1 MIGLTRLSSRA
12 PGLRGAGLR
21 GAGLLGPC
29 LLAACLLAGCAPPN
43 PQEPDALD
51 APAPAALSAGQ
62 MGRQAAV
69 AVADPHAAQAAVEV
83 LKAGGNA
90 VDAAVTAAFVL
101 AVTKPQAGN
110 IGGGGFMTLYMNGQA
125 RFLDYRETAP
135 SLAGRNMYLDSQG
148 EVDRLASIVGH
159 RAVGVPGTVAG
170 LWAAHQKYGGTPWAE
185 LLAPAVK
192 LAREGFVADPELEA
206 AVRSAAP
213 RLADT
218 NFSDYF
224 GALTAG
230 EVFRQLELADTLGRL
245 SREGPAE
252 FYRGHTAALVVS
264 EMIRG
269 GGLVKAKDLLA
280 YSPVWR
286 EPIAFDWRGYRVF
299 TAPLPSSGGFAIA
312 QFLKMREL
320 RGADFAGLMHNS
332 AGYIHLKAEI
342 EKRIFADRARY
353 LGDPD
358 FVEVPMERLLADDY
372 IEARAAQIDPRA
384 ISAPEPVPALKEGSH
399 TTHFSI
405 LDGEG
410 NAVSN
415 TYTLNTNFGS
425 GVVVSGGGFL
435 LNNEMDDFSVAPGVP
450 NYYGV
455 VGDEA
460 NAIEPGKR
468 MLSSMSP
475 TVVLRG
481 DGVAMVVGAMG
492 GSTIFTT
499 VYQVILNL
507 VEFGMDA
514 REAVAATLVHHQ
526 LLPPE
531 LITHTP
537 GERLDDE
544 TVSGLQARGYRVEP
558 HFSSFGEVQLIWVR
572 PGGEIEAA
580 SDPRFPGES
589 RVVDLPAP

>member
-1 MIGLTRLSSRA
+1 M
-12 PGLRGAGLR
+12 
-21 GAGLLGPC
+21 
-29 LLAACLLAGCAPPN
+29 
-43 PQEPDALD
+43 
-51 APAPAALSAGQ
+51 
-62 MGRQAAV
+62 
-69 AVADPHAAQAAVEV
+69 
-83 LKAGGNA
+83 
-90 VDAAVTAAFVL
+90 L

-110 IGGGGFMTLYMNGQA
+110 IGGGGFMTLYVDGQA

-135 SLAGRNMYLDSQG
+135 SQAKRDMYLNPQG
-148 EVDRLASIVGH
+148 EVDSQASIVGH

-170 LWAAHQKYGGTPWAE
+170 LWAAHQEYGAKPWAE

-192 LAREGFVADPELEA
+192 LAREGFVVDPELQA
-206 AVRSAAP
+206 AMRSAAP
-213 RLADT
+213 RFADT

-230 EVFRQLELADTLGRL
+230 EIFHQPELADTLERISL
-245 SREGPAE
+245 EGPEE
-252 FYRGHTAALVVS
+252 FYRRHTAALIVS

-269 GGLVKAKDLLA
+269 GGLVKATDLLA
-280 YSPVWR
+280 YRPVWR
-286 EPIAFDWRGYRVF
+286 EPIAFDWRGYRVV

-320 RGADFAGLMHNS
+320 RGVDFADLTHNS

-353 LGDPD
+353 LGDPG
-358 FVEVPMERLLADDY
+358 FVEVPLQRLLADDY
-372 IEARAAQIDPRA
+372 IEARAAQIEPQA
-384 ISAPEPVPALKEGSH
+384 ISTPEPVPVVKEGSH

-405 LDGEG
+405 LDGDG

-475 TVVLRG
+475 TIVLR
-481 DGVAMVVGAMG
+481 DDRVAMVLGAMG

-499 VYQVILNL
+499 VYQVMLNL
-507 VEFGMDA
+507 VDFGMDA
-514 REAVAATLVHHQ
+514 RQAVAATLVHHQ

-537 GERLDDE
+537 GEPLPDDV
-544 TVSGLQARGYRVEP
+544 VSELEAMGYRVEP
-558 HFSSFGEVQLIWVR
+558 HFSTFGEVQLIWVR
-572 PGGEIEAA
+572 AVGEIEAA
-580 SDPRFPGES
+580 SDPRFRGES
-589 RVVDLPAP
+589 LVVDLSAL

>member
-1 MIGLTRLSSRA
+1 MMFAARGLW
-12 PGLRGAGLR
+12 P
-21 GAGLLGPC
+21 
-29 LLAACLLAGCAPPN
+29 AAFLMLTLLAGCSPPAPR
-43 PQEPDALD
+43 EPDAAD
-51 APAPAALSAGQ
+51 TAASTAHSAEEQ
-62 MGRQAAV
+62 VSHRAAV
-69 AVADPHAAQAAVEV
+69 AVADAHAAEAAVSV
-83 LKAGGNA
+83 LRVGGNA

-110 IGGGGFMTLYMNGQA
+110 IGGGGFMTLYMDGQA

-135 SLAGRNMYLDSQG
+135 SLANRDMYLNVQG
-148 EVDRLASIVGH
+148 EVDGEASILGH
-159 RAVGVPGTVAG
+159 RAVAVPGTVAG
-170 LWAAHQKYGGTPWAE
+170 LWAAHQEYGGMPWAE

-192 LAREGFVADPELEA
+192 LARGGFMVSPELEA

-213 RLADT
+213 RFADT

-224 GALTAG
+224 GAITAG
-230 EVFRQLELADTLGRL
+230 EIFRQPELADTLDRI
-245 SREGPAE
+245 SREGPEE

-269 GGLVKAKDLLA
+269 GGLVKATDLLGYRA
-280 YSPVWR
+280 VWR
-286 EPIAFDWRGYRVF
+286 EPLAFEWRGYRVL

-312 QFLKMREL
+312 QFLKIRDL
-320 RGADFAGLMHNS
+320 RGADFAGLPHNS

-358 FVEVPMERLLADDY
+358 FVEVPMARLLADAY
-372 IEARAAQIDPRA
+372 IEARAAQIDPLA
-384 ISAPEPVPALKEGSH
+384 ISAPEPVGVLKEGSH

-405 LDGEG
+405 LDGDG

-415 TYTLNTNFGS
+415 TYTLNTNFGG
-425 GVVVSGGGFL
+425 GVVVTGGGFL
-435 LNNEMDDFSVAPGVP
+435 LNNEMDDFSLAPGVP

-475 TVVLRG
+475 TIALRG
-481 DGVAMVVGAMG
+481 DKVAMVLGGMG
-492 GSTIFTT
+492 GSAIFTS
-499 VYQVILNL
+499 VYQVMLNL
-507 VEFGMDA
+507 VDFGMDA

-526 LLPPE
+526 LLPPD

-537 GERLDDE
+537 GAPLAEG
-544 TVSGLQARGYRVEP
+544 TVSELQAMGYRVEP
-558 HFSSFGEVQLIWVR
+558 HFSKFGEVQLIWVTED
-572 PGGEIEAA
+572 GEIEAA
-580 SDPRFPGES
+580 SDPRFAGES
-589 RVVDLPAP
+589 LVLELPAR

>member
-1 MIGLTRLSSRA
+1 MTSAARVLWPAAFLTLS
-12 PGLRGAGLR
+12 
-21 GAGLLGPC
+21 
-29 LLAACLLAGCAPPN
+29 LLAACSPPAQ
-43 PQEPDALD
+43 QEPDAAD
-51 APAPAALSAGQ
+51 TAVSTTRSTEEQ
-62 MGRQAAV
+62 VSHRAAV
-69 AVADPHAAQAAVEV
+69 AVADAHAAEAAVAV
-83 LKAGGNA
+83 LRAGGNA

-110 IGGGGFMTLYMNGQA
+110 IGGGGFMTLYVDGQA

-135 SLAGRNMYLDSQG
+135 SLASRDMYLNVQG
-148 EVDRLASIVGH
+148 EVDGESSIVGH

-170 LWAAHQKYGGTPWAE
+170 LWAAHQEYGGMPWAE

-192 LAREGFVADPELEA
+192 LAREGFVVSPELDA

-213 RLADT
+213 RFADT
-218 NFSDYF
+218 NFSNYF

-230 EVFRQLELADTLGRL
+230 EIFRQPELADTLERI
-245 SREGPAE
+245 SREGPEE

-269 GGLVKAKDLLA
+269 GGLVKATDLLA
-280 YSPVWR
+280 YRPVWR
-286 EPIAFDWRGYRVF
+286 EPLAFEWRGYRVL

-320 RGADFAGLMHNS
+320 RGADFAGLPHNS

-358 FVEVPMERLLADDY
+358 FVEVPMERLLADEY
-372 IEARAAQIDPRA
+372 IEARAAQIDPFA
-384 ISAPEPVPALKEGSH
+384 ISAPEPVAALKEGSH
-399 TTHFSI
+399 TTHFSV
-405 LDGEG
+405 LDGDG

-425 GVVVSGGGFL
+425 GVVVAGGGFL

-455 VGDEA
+455 VGAEA

-475 TVVLRG
+475 TIALRG
-481 DGVAMVVGAMG
+481 DSVAMVLGGMG
-492 GSTIFTT
+492 GSAIFTS
-499 VYQVILNL
+499 VYQVMLNL
-507 VEFGMDA
+507 VDFGMDA

-526 LLPPE
+526 LLPPD

-537 GERLDDE
+537 GEPLAE
-544 TVSGLQARGYRVEP
+544 VAASELQTMGYRVQP
-558 HFSSFGEVQLIWVR
+558 HFSTFGEVQLIWVTAD
-572 PGGEIEAA
+572 GEIEAA
-580 SDPRFPGES
+580 SDPRFAGES
-589 RVVDLPAP
+589 LVLELPAL

>member
-1 MIGLTRLSSRA
+1 MIGLARLPSRA
-12 PGLRGAGLR
+12 LR
-21 GAGLLGPC
+21 LLGPG
-29 LLAACLLAGCAPPN
+29 LLAACLLAGCAPPA
-43 PQEPDALD
+43 PQEPDAPD
-51 APAPAALSAGQ
+51 ATAPAALSARQ
-62 MGRQAAV
+62 VGRQAAV

-101 AVTKPQAGN
+101 AVTKPYAGN
-110 IGGGGFMTLYMNGQA
+110 IGGGGFMTIYVNGRA

-135 SLAGRNMYLDSQG
+135 SLAGRDMYLDAQG

-170 LWAAHQKYGGTPWAE
+170 LWAAHQKYGGMPWAE

-192 LAREGFVADPELEA
+192 LAREGFVADSELEA

-218 NFSDYF
+218 NFADYF

-230 EVFRQLELADTLGRL
+230 EVFRQPELADTLGRL

-252 FYRGHTAALVVS
+252 FYRGHTAALIVS
-264 EMIRG
+264 EMIHG

-280 YSPVWR
+280 YNPVWR
-286 EPIAFDWRGYRVF
+286 EPITFDWRGYRVV
-299 TAPLPSSGGFAIA
+299 TAPLPSSGGLAIA

-320 RGADFAGLMHNS
+320 RGADFAGLTHNS
-332 AGYIHLKAEI
+332 AGYVHLKAEI

-358 FVEVPMERLLADDY
+358 FVEVPLERLLADDY
-372 IEARAAQIDPRA
+372 IKARAAQIDPQA
-384 ISAPEPVPALKEGSH
+384 ISAPESVPVVKEGSH

-450 NYYGV
+450 HYYGV

-481 DGVAMVVGAMG
+481 DGVAMVVGGMG

-499 VYQVILNL
+499 VYQVMLNL

-514 REAVAATLVHHQ
+514 REAVAATFVHHQ

-537 GERLDDE
+537 GEALDAE

-558 HFSSFGEVQLIWVR
+558 HFSSFGEIQLIWAR
-572 PGGEIEAA
+572 ADGEIEAA